1 MGTRRDNKK
10 TAKLAE
16 EAIWFERGREAWY
29 AGLELKDW
37 PKPEGEQLKY
47 SRYWYR
53 IKTAWQDGWR
63 TAYGKPISEFEEDIK
78 SPKSLKDRL
87 YLLILKGPITV
98 RQVLRT
104 LSSADYQQAKQILK
118 DWEEQGAIKK
128 TGKGIKGNP
137 VTIELCND

>member
-1 MGTRRDNKK
+1 MGTRRDKK
-10 TAKLAE
+10 RQDKLAQ
-16 EAIWFERGREAWY
+16 EAIWFEQGRLAWY
-29 AGLELKDW
+29 ADLQLKDW
-37 PKPEGEQLKY
+37 PKPDKKY
-47 SRYWYR
+47 TSLWYR
-53 IKTAWQDGWR
+53 IKSTWQDGWR

-78 SPKSLKDRL
+78 PPKSLKDRL

-137 VTIELCND
+137 VTIEASL